1 MARVRSTDPVAA
13 VLQAS
18 VSPGGSLPAPAGE
31 SRRVR
36 VVAVVPDLATPA
48 PLIDTDALDAARPG
62 DFAQAAEPADE
73 VQVIDDSPAPVTD
86 LVRHYLRQ
94 IGRVPLLTAADEV
107 EIAKR
112 VEAGVFATAAL
123 GAQPAPPP
131 QLAHELGLIAA
142 DGAVAKAILIE
153 ANLRLVVSIAKRYA
167 ARGLPFLDLIQEGNL
182 GLIRAVEKFDYAKGY
197 KFSTY
202 ATWWIRQ
209 AVSRALADQSRVIR
223 VPVHIVEIINKV
235 MRMQRMLHQE
245 YGREPSID
253 ELAVV
258 LDLTPE
264 RVKEAQKFAQDPVS
278 LHTPVGE
285 SEGSE
290 FGDLIEDADAASPA
304 DVASV
309 AMLRADLDA
318 LLAGLGE
325 REKRVV
331 TMRYG
336 LADGKAH
343 TLEEV
348 GQMFGVTRERVRQIE
363 ANSLAKLRHKP
374 AADELRAY
382 LA

>member
-1 MARVRSTDPVAA
+1 MRGTPVI
-13 VLQAS
+13 S
-18 VSPGGSLPAPAGE
+18 GGSIPAPAGIA
-31 SRRVR
+31 RRT
-36 VVAVVPDLATPA
+36 AAMSVVPDLVENLAVTDVDVDLIEA
-48 PLIDTDALDAARPG
+48 PRPEELV
-62 DFAQAAEPADE
+62 DAAEPGDE
-73 VQVIDDSPAPVTD
+73 APVVDDSPAPVTD

-107 EIAKR
+107 VIAKR
-112 VEAGVFATAAL
+112 IEAGVFATAAL
-123 GAQPAPPP
+123 AADPGPCPD
-131 QLAHELGLIAA
+131 LAHELRIIAA

-153 ANLRLVVSIAKRYA
+153 ANLRLVVSIAKRYS

-209 AVSRALADQSRVIR
+209 GVSRALADQSRVIR
-223 VPVHIVEIINKV
+223 VPVHIVEVINKV

-253 ELAVV
+253 ELAIV
-258 LDLTPE
+258 LELTPE
-264 RVKEAQKFAQDPVS
+264 RVKEAQRFAKDPVS

-285 SEGSE
+285 TEGSE
-290 FGDLIEDADAASPA
+290 FGDLIEDTDAASPA

-309 AMLRADLDA
+309 SMLRADLDA
-318 LLAGLGE
+318 LLSGLGD

-331 TMRYG
+331 AMRYG
-336 LADGKAH
+336 LEDGNPH

-348 GQMFGVTRERVRQIE
+348 GQVFGVTRERVRQIE

-374 AADELRAY
+374 AANELRAY